1 MSVMLGKEEGAG
13 LELHQRLPVADRPKL
28 QHQDRVV
35 VSESREKTT
44 IQRKTTI
51 QKERR
56 KAIRSALRDVR
67 EPEQQ
72 AAGIGNRYAA

>member
-35 VSESREKTT
+35 VSESCE
-44 IQRKTTI
+44 KTTI